1 MSVRRP
7 FALVFL
13 IILLASSL
21 FPQTLAEIAR
31 KERERRAGLKGK
43 KAVVITNADLS
54 KLRKKPALE
63 TPAGPPAAEAER
75 IAAPEAAPSAPVES
89 PKPPIPEIPPS
100 PEPAAPDLK
109 ILQERLDK
117 AQEYVELLTLKMGAL
132 WQQFYSQ
139 EDMTTKDAV
148 QQSIAETYI
157 KLEKAQE
164 EEIQARRDL
173 ERYLGGLKKEP
184 GASIWIR

>member
-1 MSVRRP
+1 MSAKRP
-7 FALVFL
+7 LALAILTL
-13 IILLASSL
+13 ILSSLL
-21 FPQTLAEIAR
+21 FPQTLAEIAQ

-43 KAVVITNADLS
+43 KAVVITNADLA

-63 TPAGPPAAEAER
+63 TPAGPPAQAAEET
-75 IAAPEAAPSAPVES
+75 S
-89 PKPPIPEIPPS
+89 S
-100 PEPAAPDLK
+100 PETAPPAPAEPQEKPAAETPAAQEPVANDLK
-109 ILQERLDK
+109 SLQERLNK

-139 EDMTTKDAV
+139 EDLTTKDAV

-173 ERYLGGLKKEP
+173 EAFLGQQKKEP
-184 GASIWIR
+184 SSSIWIR